1 MMYRCLLLVSN
12 LFLFWSGSLLVHDR
26 ENRCSF
32 KQVGFAHASVGYMDG
47 GLDTNNVR
55 RSREL
60 VGPVFE
66 TLAWKSFQAVCQDK
80 LYTIA
85 TYADTHIY
93 HVITPMP
100 TTADDANNDEDAA
113 GFCNEK
119 LVLHDGG
126 ETGRT
131 IIVEEAGYQSGRD
144 QDEDDVFHFQ
154 GSFSLKAILQAFH
167 MANTLMQDNPQESI
181 KNSYD
186 VLYNNCATFILSF
199 MDALGLEPDQSFARY
214 IAERLAQNGGHT
226 IEMLQDSQEFQALL
240 PPEMTTTLKN
250 DEMRNKDEEKELLQ
264 LLVDYYI
271 QNRVKVE
278 PSVLESEEATS
289 TPDTSTQAIAGR
301 HITYPRS
308 LRRYLQASSQAQGS
322 SVCSLCY
329 GGSSRN
335 NPNGTA
341 LSAWVDGVGYTT
353 CEDAEVLSKDFLDGS
368 TSCTISQISGVAHCG
383 CPDLPPINPG
393 IGCNFCGNDNP
404 SYAIDFHK
412 KMPQFLDPESNSE
425 EFLCFDTI
433 IAAQNYPSSNCEG
446 LLSAGSQY
454 WCGCP
459 NATKPPA
466 TCNLCLDG
474 APIPDPSL
482 EVLPG
487 GTTCQDVI
495 DLMEAGFSDNCG
507 AMQATTGVY
516 CGCDANIKQVV
527 GDVGTYDL
535 KFRDTPCRIC
545 MNRALLPDSSSVIVL
560 NYRNNDVQRRLD
572 TSCGE
577 IEYFANAYD
586 MCDEPNTFSHAPF
599 CGCFAEDEGPD
610 CHLCWG
616 NETVVNETDALFPD
630 LPSTFAETC
639 ESVQASL
646 PLFPNLH
653 HGTPRCTQLQELGF
667 LACGC
672 PEAPP
677 NRSNT
682 FQCPLPC
689 SYDQIDPFRLD
700 FTFQPDYKTCGEIVA
715 SANHAKSQEECDEF
729 SKRIQFCCEGTPYTN
744 GCSLCDGGSDP
755 QVQGYDSD
763 DSPVT
768 CQDYHTFLPQLVLAD
783 DSKECTRWQ
792 DIGYFSCG
800 CPSQPAPLPHQTEC
814 HVLPESCSPF
824 DLDYYCKDALSIIGR
839 VENASECPYVQ
850 QFFDLLCC
858 GDLDA
863 REIVVPSNI
872 DGNGTVVTVTVQIV
886 FDEFSSD
893 VAWSILDSEGERVA
907 ASPVFLTPDD
917 YKVDFDLAAGDYAFV
932 ILDVSGDGI
941 LGGSFLVL
949 VGEQV
954 LVEDAPEEYYQA
966 INFTVS
972 AKSDEAVGQADDPA
986 STTNATSGPQEDEV
1000 KSPAVALIGSQL
1012 FMAMMVTVSVIW
1024 IN

>member
-1 MMYRCLLLVSN
+1 MMYRCLLLVVVSH
-12 LFLFWSGSLLVHDR
+12 LFLFWNDGER
-26 ENRCSF
+26 
-32 KQVGFAHASVGYMDG
+32 VGFAHAVP
-47 GLDTNNVR
+47 TRCEEPITR

-66 TLAWKSFQAVCQDK
+66 TPAWKSFQAVCQEK

-131 IIVEEAGYQSGRD
+131 IIVEEAGFQSGRD

-154 GSFSLKAILQAFH
+154 GSFSLRAILQAFH
-167 MANTLMQDNPQESI
+167 TANTLMQDNPQERS

-186 VLYNNCATFILSF
+186 VLYNNCATFILGF
-199 MDALGLEPDQSFARY
+199 MDALGLEPGQPIAKY
-214 IAERLAQNGGHT
+214 IAGRLAQNGGHT

-240 PPEMTTTLKN
+240 PPKMTTTLKN
-250 DEMRNKDEEKELLQ
+250 DDMRNKEDERELLQ
-264 LLVDYYI
+264 LLVEYYI

-278 PSVLESEEATS
+278 PIVLESEEATS
-289 TPDTSTQAIAGR
+289 APDTSTQASAGG
-301 HITYPRS
+301 HVTYPRS
-308 LRRYLQASSQAQGS
+308 LRRYLQAASQDQDSAT
-322 SVCSLCY
+322 CSLCY
-329 GGSSRN
+329 GGASP
-335 NPNGTA
+335 NPNGTV
-341 LSAWVDGVGYTT
+341 LPAWVDGIGYTT
-353 CEDAEVLSKDFLDGS
+353 CEDAEILAKDFLDGS
-368 TSCTISQISGVAHCG
+368 ISCTISQISGVAHCG

-404 SYAIDFHK
+404 SYNIGFHQK
-412 KMPQFLDPESNSE
+412 IPQFQNPESSSE
-425 EFLCFDTI
+425 QFLCFDMI
-433 IAAQNYPSSNCEG
+433 IAAQNFPSSKNCED
-446 LLSAGSQY
+446 LISAGSKH

-459 NATKPPA
+459 DAPKPPA
-466 TCNLCLDG
+466 TCTLCLDG

-487 GTTCQDVI
+487 GGTCQDVI

-516 CGCDANIKQVV
+516 CGCEANIKQAI

-535 KFRDTPCRIC
+535 NFRDTPCRIC
-545 MNRALLPDSSSVIVL
+545 PNGALLQDTSQVVVL
-560 NYRNNDVQRRLD
+560 NYRNNGVQRRLD

-577 IEYFANAYD
+577 IEFFANAYD

-616 NETVVNETDALFPD
+616 NETVVNETEALFPD

-646 PLFPNLH
+646 PTFPNLH
-653 HGTPRCTQLQELGF
+653 HGRPRCTQLQELGF

-672 PEAPP
+672 PQVPP
-677 NRSNT
+677 ERSNT

-700 FTFQPDYKTCGEIVA
+700 FTFQPDYKTCGDIVA

-768 CQDYHTFLPQLVLAD
+768 CQDYQSFLPQLVLSD

-792 DIGYFSCG
+792 DFGYISCG
-800 CPSQPAPLPHQTEC
+800 CPSQRAPLPHQTEC
-814 HVLPESCSPF
+814 RVLPESCSPI
-824 DLDYYCKDALSIIGR
+824 DMDHSCKHALSIIGR
-839 VENASECPYVQ
+839 VENASECLYVQ
-850 QFFDLLCC
+850 QLFDLLCC

-863 REIVVPSNI
+863 REIVVPSN
-872 DGNGTVVTVTVQIV
+872 DGNGTVMTVTVEIV
-886 FDEFSSD
+886 FDEFPSE
-893 VAWSILDSEGERVA
+893 VAWSILDSEAQRIA
-907 ASPVFLTPDD
+907 ASPVFVTPDD
-917 YKVDFDLAAGDYAFV
+917 YKVNFDLAAGEYVFV
-932 ILDVSGDGI
+932 ILDAVGDGI
-941 LGGSFLVL
+941 IDGSFLL
-949 VGEQV
+949 RAGEEV
-954 LVEDAPEEYYQA
+954 LVENVPYTYYQA

-972 AKSDEAVGQADDPA
+972 AEANNTVGVANDPA
-986 STTNATSGPQEDEV
+986 STNTTSGAHEDES
-1000 KSPAVALIGSQL
+1000 KSPAVALIGGWL
-1012 FMAMMVTVSVIW
+1012 VAAMVMTVSVI
-1024 IN
+1024 NY